1 MSTSSAHLERVD
13 ASPDRMALALRWAHY
28 LGEEFGTSGALN
40 ALRYYERLGWITP
53 DVVDRMTDYV
63 RGLSLGETHTKKYD
77 DPVTLDPPLASL
89 SGTAFGAHARSL
101 RFISELAG
109 ENIGERVVLARLAD
123 RRVERRV
130 ERATGDDAASKPAQF
145 SFDAPDGG

>member
-1 MSTSSAHLERVD
+1 MQMD
-13 ASPDRMALALRWAHY
+13 ASSDRMATALRWAHY

-40 ALRYYERLGWITP
+40 ALRYYERLGWISP

-63 RGLSLGETHTKKYD
+63 CGLSLGETHTKKYD

-101 RFISELAG
+101 QFISEIAG
-109 ENIGERVVLARLAD
+109 EDIGEQVVLARLAD
-123 RRVERRV
+123 RRVERTTTRDG
-130 ERATGDDAASKPAQF
+130 TGQSTPLRIGDLEGD
-145 SFDAPDGG
+145 